1 MLSTI
6 YSFHGSLYS
15 FPIRTLLS
23 NCGHILHINS
33 LRDFGLYFLHID
45 ILGHTYNQE
54 SFYYKNGYSS
64 QGETLVLLHCQ
75 CTLRFGRVYP
85 YIFIKIDI
93 IPNTSRN
100 HSVLAFHIQTVTEL
114 CLTWISKQKG
124 NPSSF

>member
-33 LRDFGLYFLHID
+33 FRDFGLYFLHID

-75 CTLRFGRVYP
+75 CKFRFGR
-85 YIFIKIDI
+85 DI
-93 IPNTSRN
+93 PIHLYKNRY
-100 HSVLAFHIQTVTEL
+100 HSQHIQ
-114 CLTWISKQKG
+114 K
-124 NPSSF
+124 SFGPGVLHSNSHRTLFDLNK